1 MSKSNWYNQFMR
13 YNHLNEY
20 LKNKFG
26 ERTLKICVD
35 GNFTC
40 PNRDGTKGVGGCIFC
55 GERGSGERIKNIGL
69 KEQVLNHLNSY
80 RGQRAN
86 KFIIYFQNF
95 TNTYG
100 SIENLKEKY
109 ESALIDKRIVALDID
124 TRPDCINEDVCKML
138 CCFKDKYY
146 VYVELGLQTINEKT
160 HEFINQKITNKDFEN
175 AILLLNKYNIDVV
188 VHVMIG
194 LPNETHQ
201 DVINLVQYLNN
212 FKYKG
217 IKIHS
222 TYVQKNTI
230 LEKMYLNGEYKP
242 IDMQEYVDEV
252 IYIIS
257 HINKDVIIHRITG
270 DPPKDLLVA
279 PNWMVHKKMVL
290 NSIEKKLEVENLT
303 QGCKIKENIL

>member
-1 MSKSNWYNQFMR
+1 MR

-20 LKNKFG
+20 LKTKFG

-40 PNRDGTKGVGGCIFC
+40 PNRDGFKGTGGCIFC
-55 GERGSGERIKNIGL
+55 GERGSGERIKNIGI
-69 KEQVLNHLNSY
+69 KEQVLNHLSSY

-100 SIENLKEKY
+100 NIENLKEKY
-109 ESALIDKRIVALDID
+109 ESALIDDRIVALDID
-124 TRPDCINEDVCKML
+124 TRPDCINEEVCKML
-138 CCFKDKYY
+138 CTFKDKYY
-146 VYVELGLQTINEKT
+146 VYVELGLQTVNEKT

-175 AILLLNKYNIDVV
+175 AIFLLNKYDIDVV
-188 VHVMIG
+188 VHVMVG

-201 DVINLVQYLNN
+201 DIVNLVQYLNN
-212 FKYKG
+212 FNYKG

-222 TYVQKNTI
+222 TYVQKNTV
-230 LEKMYLNGEYKP
+230 LEKMYLNGEYSS
-242 IDMQEYVDEV
+242 IDMQEYVNEV
-252 IYIIS
+252 VYIIT
-257 HINKDVIIHRITG
+257 HIRKDVIIHRITG

-279 PNWMVHKKMVL
+279 PNWMVHKKIVL

-303 QGCKIKENIL
+303 QGCKIEENIL

>member
-1 MSKSNWYNQFMR
+1 MR

-20 LKNKFG
+20 LKTKFG

-40 PNRDGTKGVGGCIFC
+40 PNRDGFKGIGGCIFC
-55 GERGSGERIKNIGL
+55 GERGSGERIKNIGI
-69 KEQVLNHLNSY
+69 KEQVLNHLSSY

-109 ESALIDKRIVALDID
+109 ESALIDDRIVALDID
-124 TRPDCINEDVCKML
+124 TRPDCINEEVCKML
-138 CCFKDKYY
+138 CTFKDKYY
-146 VYVELGLQTINEKT
+146 VYVELGLQTVNEKT

-175 AILLLNKYNIDVV
+175 AILLLNKYDIDVV
-188 VHVMIG
+188 VHVMVG

-201 DVINLVQYLNN
+201 DIVNLVQYLNN
-212 FKYKG
+212 FNYKG

-222 TYVQKNTI
+222 TYVQKNTV
-230 LEKMYLNGEYKP
+230 LEKMYLNGEYSP
-242 IDMQEYVDEV
+242 IDMQEYVNEV
-252 IYIIS
+252 VYIIT
-257 HINKDVIIHRITG
+257 HIRKDVIVHRITG

-279 PNWMVHKKMVL
+279 PNWMVHKKIVL

-303 QGCKIKENIL
+303 QGCKIEENIL